1 MFHRGYC
8 RASQNPGTSV
18 GLNAAMPSPATVSS
32 VSPPKHSPLR
42 MDSTYCWCRKCLGI
56 YLHQY
61 VTCDTEKHISTKIKT
76 FLQLDHHASSAK
88 HCHFQ
93 IIQSKSCDF
102 WPGHTSSLSLNLDG
116 VFRLLDVR
124 LVDLPW
130 QTRCLTRMRRCSG
143 QASAQCFN
151 APPCAPTLCR
161 LRRASCRAR
170 ELCETASEARNSLSL
185 GVKSR
190 MCNSWHFLSLSV
202 FIWNCLLC
210 LAHPAVATQKHV
222 AFSSAASCHDR
233 A

>member
-1 MFHRGYC
+1 
-8 RASQNPGTSV
+8 
-18 GLNAAMPSPATVSS
+18 
-32 VSPPKHSPLR
+32 
-42 MDSTYCWCRKCLGI
+42 
-56 YLHQY
+56 
-61 VTCDTEKHISTKIKT
+61 
-76 FLQLDHHASSAK
+76 
-88 HCHFQ
+88 
-93 IIQSKSCDF
+93 
-102 WPGHTSSLSLNLDG
+102 
-116 VFRLLDVR
+116 VR

-190 MCNSWHFLSLSV
+190 MCNSWHSLSLSV